1 MTVYTAFVNN
11 MTTIMQHVETMQI
24 SPGLICRTPNSK

>member
-1 MTVYTAFVNN
+1 MAVLISMNN
-11 MTTIMQHVETMQI
+11 MTTIMQHVEMTQI

>member
-1 MTVYTAFVNN
+1 MTVYVSLNN
-11 MTTIMQHVETMQI
+11 TTVIMQRVDFMQI